1 MAGHNKWSKVKHIKG
16 AVDAKRAKIFSKLSW
31 EIFVAVKEGA
41 SDGPDLNP
49 RLRMV
54 LLKARQANMPSDNV
68 QRAIQKATGEGG
80 HSVFLDLT
88 YEIYGPQGV
97 AIMAEISTDNK
108 NRTAAEIRHILTKH
122 GGAIASAG
130 SVTRLFHRKGQIMIA
145 RDEASE
151 EKVMELALEAGA
163 EDFLA
168 DPEGYEI
175 ITDPNQ
181 FETVLQTIEG
191 AAIPTMSATVTFLPE
206 LLSPVSVDSVPAIQK
221 LIDMLDDHDDVTNL
235 HTNVEFPL

>member
-1 MAGHNKWSKVKHIKG
+1 
-16 AVDAKRAKIFSKLSW
+16 
-31 EIFVAVKEGA
+31 
-41 SDGPDLNP
+41 
-49 RLRMV
+49 
-54 LLKARQANMPSDNV
+54 
-68 QRAIQKATGEGG
+68 
-80 HSVFLDLT
+80 
-88 YEIYGPQGV
+88 
-97 AIMAEISTDNK
+97 
-108 NRTAAEIRHILTKH
+108 
-122 GGAIASAG
+122 
-130 SVTRLFHRKGQIMIA
+130 
-145 RDEASE
+145 
-151 EKVMELALEAGA
+151 ALEAGA

-235 HTNVEFPL
+235 HTNVEFPQ